1 MVAERTGLPQTI
13 AGIICIMDIPFR
25 LLYVAVLIAPLLAS
39 AQDAFEAPPISYSE
53 TTPDNP
59 IERLRAAVESGQAN
73 LAPEGAKGY
82 LQPLLKLL
90 GIPESSQVLVFSK
103 TSLQISNISPTAPR
117 AIYFDD
123 DVYIGSVQN
132 SDIIEISTADP
143 NLGAVFYTLSPGTA
157 RPEIVRQRH
166 ECLQCHGGTMTRN
179 MPGHIVRSVFPAED
193 GQPIMKAGSALTD
206 DTTPMEERWGGWY
219 ITGTHGKARHRG
231 NQIATET
238 QYDATIDEE
247 AGANQR
253 NLPPRVDTSNYLT
266 PHSDIVAMMVL
277 EHQAQMHNLMTQAN
291 FETRMALHRQA
302 VMDKIFDRAPD
313 TLSESTQRIIKSSGD
328 ALVDYMIFAHEIEL
342 ESPVEGTS
350 GFATEFAARGPRD
363 SQGRSLRELDLKS
376 HLFKYPLSY
385 LIYSAQFDGLPDPM
399 KDYVYQRLWNILTG
413 AEATP
418 DLLYLTNAKCRA
430 IREILIETKP
440 GLPAYWVK

>member
-1 MVAERTGLPQTI
+1 MNI
-13 AGIICIMDIPFR
+13 
-25 LLYVAVLIAPLLAS
+25 LLRSVLFLALLTPALAS

-53 TTPDNP
+53 SVPDNP
-59 IERLRAAVESGQAN
+59 IERLRSAIEGGQVT

-103 TSLQISNISPTAPR
+103 TSLQISNITPAEPR

-123 DVYIGSVQN
+123 DIYIGSVQN
-132 SDIIEISTADP
+132 SEVIEISTADP
-143 NLGAVFYTLSPGTA
+143 KLGAVYYTLTPGA
-157 RPEIVRQRH
+157 SRPEIVRQTH

-193 GQPIMKAGSALTD
+193 GQPITKAGSAVTD

-253 NLPPRVDTSNYLT
+253 NLPPRVDTANYLT

-277 EHQAQMHNLMTQAN
+277 EHQAQMHNLMTQAG
-291 FETRMALHRQA
+291 FETRMALYRQA
-302 VMDKIFDRAPD
+302 VMDKIFERAPD
-313 TLSESTQRIIKSSGD
+313 TLSESTQRIIKSAGD

-350 GFATEFAARGPRD
+350 GFAGEFAARGPRD

-413 AEATP
+413 VEATP